1 MNFKSLAILAKA
13 SVCCALFAIPLS
25 SESGHAS
32 EVQPGPLSL
41 NNSYIALPNFSSSYP
56 DVTISSA
63 GTQNLTSATS
73 QIQSTVLGLPFPS
86 LQVSGSTTG
95 GEAVSILNL
104 SYQFAIFGPTANV
117 GVFVG
122 ASGSFGGS
130 STGPGGFL
138 DGLQATVD
146 LGGPGISISE
156 SVPGG
161 TTPGSFTLNQKFT
174 FQTNTLYDVQMI
186 AEGGPPSIF
195 SAARQAFS
203 RKSTLSSRLI
213 PLSQMPT
220 NIPLYLV
227 TGSATRR
234 PSPNPPHG
242 P

>member
-1 MNFKSLAILAKA
+1 
-13 SVCCALFAIPLS
+13 
-25 SESGHAS
+25 
-32 EVQPGPLSL
+32 VQPGPLSL

-56 DVTISSA
+56 DVAISSA

-138 DGLQATVD
+138 DGPQATMD

-174 FQTNTLYDVQMI
+174 FQTNTLYDVHMI
-186 AEGGPPSIF
+186 AEGGATVNFLGGTASFFAQVDPIFTIDPTVANADQYSFVFSDGIGNTPAVPEPSTWAMMLVGF
-195 SAARQAFS
+195 AGLGFTAYR
-203 RKSTLSSRLI
+203 RKSKPAL
-213 PLSQMPT
+213 M
-220 NIPLYLV
+220 
-227 TGSATRR
+227 AA
-234 PSPNPPHG
+234 
-242 P
+242 